1 MLSWVKNLHIERYGP
16 KDAAP
21 VLVLHGWGSNAG
33 LMRALATSLQDGYRV
48 YNVDLP
54 GHGQSPLPPAS
65 WGIPEHAAL
74 VEALIK
80 QEIGSPAHIVGHSN
94 GGRIALYMASE
105 PVYAAHIQ
113 SLILISPSG
122 VKPRRTLKYHVKKG
136 IATVLKAPFLFLPHK
151 LKAYG
156 LDWMRHTLI
165 WRMLGSSDYSQLN
178 GVMREVFVKTVNCH
192 LDDRL
197 GNIEKPT
204 LLFWG
209 TEDTAISSYQMEV
222 LQKKIKSSELVRL
235 EGASHYGHLDQPAIV
250 SAGLRHFL
258 DHLTRTPAT

>member
-16 KDAAP
+16 EDAAP

-48 YNVDLP
+48 FNIDLP
-54 GHGQSPLPPAS
+54 GHGQSPLPPEP

-74 VEALIK
+74 VAALITR
-80 QEIGSPAHIVGHSN
+80 EIGGPVHFVGHSN
-94 GGRIALYMASE
+94 GGRIALYMASD
-105 PVYAAHIQ
+105 PALASHIQ
-113 SLILISPSG
+113 SLTLISPSG
-122 VKPRRTLKYHVKKG
+122 VKPRRTLKYHLKKG
-136 IATVLKAPFLFLPHK
+136 IATALKAPFQILPRP

-156 LDWMRHTLI
+156 LDWMRHTLV
-165 WRMLGSSDYSQLN
+165 WRLLGSSDYSQLK

-197 GNIEKPT
+197 ANIKKPA

-209 TEDTAISSYQMEV
+209 TEDEAISDYQMEV
-222 LQKKIKSSELVRL
+222 LQRKIEGSELVRL

-258 DHLTRTPAT
+258 DHLTHVRAT